1 TMKNQFRLFSILLLI
16 TATITIVSC
25 EKDKHVPPNITFKT
39 AAGYTAADATADTS
53 AAILFGVDVEKTE
66 DELNTFD
73 VSVSFDGGTAT
84 SIQTEA
90 ITGSEEDCF
99 NRDVNVTTR
108 TVAGTEKYTFTVTD
122 RDGNIAQESLT
133 ITVQ

>member
-1 TMKNQFRLFSILLLI
+1 LI

-39 AAGYTAADATADTS
+39 GAGYTASDATAATS

-73 VSVSFDGGTAT
+73 VSVSFDGGTAI

-90 ITGSEEDCF
+90 ITGSEEDGF